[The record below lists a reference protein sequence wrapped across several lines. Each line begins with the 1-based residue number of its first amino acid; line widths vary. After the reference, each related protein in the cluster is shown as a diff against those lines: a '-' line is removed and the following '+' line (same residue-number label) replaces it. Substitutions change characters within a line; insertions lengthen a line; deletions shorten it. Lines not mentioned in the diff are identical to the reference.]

1 MFIEGINFV
10 HRCSTSAG
18 FRVSGGHA
26 HGVVLILGRTGV
38 IYQSNG
44 DLGLWPFPDCVFV
57 CVCVYVCVVGR
68 EVGGDGGLWA
78 VSKVENSVYPA
89 GTLQW
94 HSLWLP
100 FGTAFAVL
108 KGLIYIKKTILLQC
122 GSFFL
127 RCWYIA
133 VFKNQQTRKICGRL

>member
-1 MFIEGINFV
+1 MSIEGINFV

-26 HGVVLILGRTGV
+26 HGVGLILGRTGV

-44 DLGLWPFPDCVFV
+44 DFGLWLFPGCVFV
-57 CVCVYVCVVGR
+57 GACVYVCRGGR
-68 EVGGDGGLWA
+68 GVGGGGGLWA
-78 VSKVENSVYPA
+78 VSKVESSIYPA
-89 GTLQW
+89 GKLQW

-127 RCWYIA
+127 RCWYITMS
-133 VFKNQQTRKICGRL
+133 KNQQTRKICGRL